1 MMKSIKSYIVLSG
14 FLSFSLI
21 QDAVSQNFEFSQ
33 FFASRLYLNPTFA
46 AAEPHTSFSGVHR
59 TQWTALGDP
68 FVSTQFSVI
77 HPLFSKTQKEENWGG
92 VGVSLVR
99 DAAANGELV
108 NTGVNANMGY
118 ILNIKSKM
126 PQHFIFGMQLGM
138 VQKTASFEV
147 GWGNQYRIGV
157 GLDPNQPS
165 GESDFVENKIVP
177 DVGVGGTWSGQ
188 FGKKARVKHLQL
200 GLAGFHLNR
209 PNQSFINGERLP
221 LPPVFKFHGRLDV
234 PSHRGITVSPNFIAI
249 KQAGLVQVNAG
260 LSFLVTQPKHSSGHH
275 HSSKGFWHKTDFIC
289 GAWYRLGD
297 AYIFAAGLNN
307 EHVTAILS
315 FDLNNSSLQKY
326 TNGRGATEISIA
338 YRYIKKTKVQVE
350 RKRFDTPRM

>member
-1 MMKSIKSYIVLSG
+1 MKPAFILRPI
-14 FLSFSLI
+14 FLAALISLGS
-21 QDAVSQNFEFSQ
+21 QAFGQNFEFSQ

-77 HPLFSKTQKEENWGG
+77 HPLFSKAKKEENWGG
-92 VGVSLVR
+92 VGFSLVR
-99 DAAANGELV
+99 DAAADGELI
-108 NTGVNANMGY
+108 NTGFNGNFGY
-118 ILNIKSKM
+118 ILNLKSKL
-126 PQHFIFGMQLGM
+126 PQHFTFGMQLGA
-138 VQKTASFEV
+138 VQKTSSFAA

-165 GESDFVENKIVP
+165 GESDFLENKLVA
-177 DVGVGGTWSGQ
+177 DVGIGGSWNAQ
-188 FGKKARVKHLQL
+188 FGKKARIKHLQL
-200 GLAGFHLNR
+200 GIAGFHLNR
-209 PNQSFINGERLP
+209 PNQSFLEGNKLP
-221 LPPVFKFHGRLDV
+221 LPPVYKLHGRLDV
-234 PSHRGITVSPNFIAI
+234 PSHRGVVFSPNFII
-249 KQAGLVQVNAG
+249 IQQAGLVQINTGV
-260 LSFLVTQPKHSSGHH
+260 SFLISQNKHTGGHH
-275 HSSKGFWHKTDFIC
+275 HQAKGIWAKTDFIC
-289 GAWYRLGD
+289 GAWYRFSD
-297 AYIFAAGLNN
+297 AFIFAAGINT

-338 YRYIKKTKVQVE
+338 YRYIKKNKVQVE